1 MHPAL
6 VCLRPCFVETTA
18 TCEGLALLKERLHS
32 LYVEQLCERPKPIGR
47 SGTSWDNILRTYRTS
62 FENHLESL
70 DTIESVWLFGEKCL
84 KKSHLREVFR
94 EFGFQDVFASATSQ
108 QVQTASVFPV
118 EECERDI
125 AFQDRAATVF
135 EQALIPGRAEVDL
148 TAPSF
153 EQPLQPSGKTFDLE

>member
-47 SGTSWDNILRTYRTS
+47 SGTLGTIFLAPIGQANR
-62 FENHLESL
+62 LESL
-70 DTIESVWLFGEKCL
+70 DTIESLWLFGEKCL

>member
-1 MHPAL
+1 MVVQEL
-6 VCLRPCFVETTA
+6 LGTIF
-18 TCEGLALLKERLHS
+18 LA
-32 LYVEQLCERPKPIGR
+32 PIGQANR
-47 SGTSWDNILRTYRTS
+47 
-62 FENHLESL
+62 LESL
-70 DTIESVWLFGEKCL
+70 DTIESLWLFGEKCL